1 MQFFVDRDTVRMLL
15 SQKEAAQ
22 LSLCSQP
29 DCNDPKVCEN
39 LSGEQR
45 TVYPK
50 RGIFRFGMQP
60 GTGDGNY
67 PDKAGCSARAA
78 AGVAL
83 LGKRADDTRVYL
95 PASAVVPPDERVP
108 DGKQSVRNDRERRSE
123 QLLLFEFESAVHM
136 GEKSGVHPA
145 GICTKGQA
153 PAAGA
158 GGACRA
164 RGLFGAEKGGGAHC
178 RKLWA
183 FRLKGPVQKKP

>member
-22 LSLCSQP
+22 LSLCPQP

-39 LSGEQR
+39 LSR
-45 TVYPK
+45 LL
-50 RGIFRFGMQP
+50 R
-60 GTGDGNY
+60 
-67 PDKAGCSARAA
+67 RAA
-78 AGVAL
+78 VSSGRSIPKGEFSVSVCSREQEMEITL
-83 LGKRADDTRVYL
+83 TRLGA
-95 PASAVVPPDERVP
+95 AAVVPPDERVP

>member
-1 MQFFVDRDTVRMLL
+1 
-15 SQKEAAQ
+15 
-22 LSLCSQP
+22 
-29 DCNDPKVCEN
+29 
-39 LSGEQR
+39 
-45 TVYPK
+45 
-50 RGIFRFGMQP
+50 MQP

-108 DGKQSVRNDRERRSE
+108 DGKQSVRNDRHTGSE
-123 QLLLFEFESAVHM
+123 WLLLFEPELACCM

-145 GICTKGQA
+145 GICTKGKA
-153 PAAGA
+153 PAAGT

-164 RGLFGAEKGGGAHC
+164 RSLFGAEKGGGAHC

-183 FRLKGPVQKKP
+183 RVLYRKSLSQPAAGCAWLRRNPLSRRGRNRQPKRWLRLRCRFLRFPG

>member
-22 LSLCSQP
+22 LSLCPQP
-29 DCNDPKVCEN
+29 DCNNPKVCEN
-39 LSGEQR
+39 LSR
-45 TVYPK
+45 LI
-50 RGIFRFGMQP
+50 R
-60 GTGDGNY
+60 
-67 PDKAGCSARAA
+67 RAA
-78 AGVAL
+78 ACSGRCIPKGEFSVSVCSREQGMEITL
-83 LGKRADDTRVYL
+83 TRLGAKRADDTRVYL

-108 DGKQSVRNDRERRSE
+108 DGKQPVRNDRERRSE
-123 QLLLFEFESAVHM
+123 QFLLFEFESAVHM

-145 GICTKGQA
+145 GICTKGKA

>member
-22 LSLCSQP
+22 LSLCPQP

-39 LSGEQR
+39 LSRLIRRAAACSGRCIPKGEFSVGR
-45 TVYPK
+45 
-50 RGIFRFGMQP
+50 R
-60 GTGDGNY
+60 
-67 PDKAGCSARAA
+67 ARAA

-108 DGKQSVRNDRERRSE
+108 DGKQPVRNDRERRSE
-123 QLLLFEFESAVHM
+123 QFLLFEFESAVHM

-145 GICTKGQA
+145 GICTKGKA